1 MLIPT
6 TQCPPAFCKQKMP
19 PCASRGVITTAI
31 RRHLCIKVFT
41 LVAIYS
47 TNAQNNASLEE
58 FALQTELTQ
67 TKQLRQLA
75 EFQQKQIHL
84 VEDRLKIAC
93 DNVWQTDA
101 YILLNDF
108 SNAGSR
114 RIALEYLKE
123 KGFRPN
129 VIFDIGANTGESA
142 KMIFKVWGD
151 SSQTFTIHSFEPVYS
166 AFDYLKETLRRI
178 VMQKSPCEEKEL
190 VTESGP
196 YTYCKLQAAGS
207 NVIAVAHHLSLS
219 RTDEKNRKSDKFID
233 YRDSRESLT
242 SQTAAK
248 KGVRGGFVPSVT
260 VDTLL
265 YGRSRVASPQLIVCN
280 VKDWSYMIIEG
291 MLQMLSRHTAEV
303 FLFEVGDGSLQPDQM
318 KARLANA
325 VSLLDNAGYDSYLL
339 GDTFHL
345 KLTSLP
351 SDSFY
356 NNHGFGNVIALRRDS
371 SLLAAF
377 ECLDLKNKGLT
388 QIPYTCQKRPYC

>member
-1 MLIPT
+1 MKT
-6 TQCPPAFCKQKMP
+6 
-19 PCASRGVITTAI
+19 
-31 RRHLCIKVFT
+31 
-41 LVAIYS
+41 
-47 TNAQNNASLEE
+47 
-58 FALQTELTQ
+58 
-67 TKQLRQLA
+67 
-75 EFQQKQIHL
+75 
-84 VEDRLKIAC
+84 AC

-142 KMIFKVWGD
+142 KMIFKIWGD
-151 SSQTFTIHSFEPVYS
+151 SSQTLTIHSFEPVYS
-166 AFDYLKETLRRI
+166 AFDYLKETLRQI
-178 VMQKSPCEEKEL
+178 VMQKLPCEEKEL

-196 YTYCKLQAAGS
+196 YTYCKVQAAGS
-207 NVIAVAHHLSLS
+207 NVIAVAHRISLS
-219 RTDEKNRKSDKFID
+219 RMDDKNRKSDKFID

-242 SQTAAK
+242 SQTAAT

-265 YGRSRVASPQLIVCN
+265 YGRSRVASPQLLVCN

-303 FLFEVGDGSLQPDQM
+303 FLFEVGDDSLQPDQK
-318 KARLANA
+318 KARLADA